1 MITTVG
7 SNYNNLIIWIKLKKK
22 ERKKERKMTKN
33 LWIRTLMTYFLNNFP
48 VYYTTALAIVIMR
61 NISLIL
67 IYLITG
73 NLYLLTI
80 FLQAIHHCV
89 CVCAPSPLFIHPSVD
104 T

>member
-1 MITTVG
+1 MDKT
-7 SNYNNLIIWIKLKKK
+7 KKK
-22 ERKKERKMTKN
+22 ERKKMTKN
-33 LWIRTLMTYFLNNFP
+33 LLWIRTLMTYFPNNFP
-48 VYYTTALAIVIMR
+48 VYYTTALAIFMR

-67 IYLITG
+67 IYVITG

-80 FLQAIHHCV
+80 FLQAVHHCV